1 MGGKDKE
8 LQRDRI
14 LDMTIFLMIFFF
26 TNSFGIINTASFR
39 Y

>member
-14 LDMTIFLMIFFF
+14 LDMTIFLMIFYFLP
-26 TNSFGIINTASFR
+26 TALEL
-39 Y
+39 